1 MLSKQPCC
9 VLCCGLWLWWWWVE
23 LDIHWSHTCILL
35 TLREGVSVVM
45 RSTTAHSTA
54 DIAILVAPCFKNLLR
69 LEAGYPALRCHNLN
83 NQQVTRT
90 QHTRDKNKDDTGN
103 SKTAKHSHTH
113 KTHSRNDERQRL
125 SSCCQSCRR
134 RPRDHRRWFDARRA
148 AEGGDVVGLTVRSM
162 VTVATRRPPR
172 QPAMRPTQAHLLTLS
187 LLPTRG
193 TGHPLRENE
202 LYRSS

>member
-1 MLSKQPCC
+1 M
-9 VLCCGLWLWWWWVE
+9 
-23 LDIHWSHTCILL
+23 
-35 TLREGVSVVM
+35 
-45 RSTTAHSTA
+45 
-54 DIAILVAPCFKNLLR
+54 APCFKKSFKIR
-69 LEAGYPALRCHNLN
+69 SWVPASPQMQYFKTKHRSHAQHAQHRCHILN

-90 QHTRDKNKDDTGN
+90 QHTSDKNKDNTGN
-103 SKTAKHSHTH
+103 SKTPKHSHTH

-125 SSCCQSCRR
+125 SSCYQSRRR

-187 LLPTRG
+187 LLPTRR